1 MRTVYIAAAPSPGA
15 DAVSVTER
23 RSIVQYRRMGQ
34 AGIRLSAVGLGG
46 WTTFGESIRDEGLAR
61 EIIVAAYDAGIRF
74 FDIADAYARGESE
87 RMMGRVLKEFSRH
100 TLVIS
105 SKLYWPMSDD
115 PNDRGL
121 SRKHIRESID
131 KSLGRIGTEYL
142 DIYYCHRFDAE
153 TPLEE
158 TVRAMDDLVHQG
170 KILYWGTSEWTGAQ
184 IAQAVGI
191 ARQHNLYGPSVDQP
205 GYSLVRRARVEND
218 VLPAA
223 RAHGIGLTTFSPL
236 ANGLLTGKYDEG
248 VPEDSRAAR
257 SESLR
262 ARALGDDAERVRRLK
277 PIADDLGISRAEL
290 ALAWILRHPEVASV
304 ITGATKPEHVRSN
317 ARAADVALSDDVLA
331 QMDELF
337 PL

>member
-1 MRTVYIAAAPSPGA
+1 MKYRRLGTSGLKVS
-15 DAVSVTER
+15 AVS
-23 RSIVQYRRMGQ
+23 
-34 AGIRLSAVGLGG
+34 LGA
-46 WTTFGESIRDEGLAR
+46 WTTYGQTVEEQQTVHDILAR
-61 EIIVAAYDAGIRF
+61 AIELGVNFLDN
-74 FDIADAYARGESE
+74 ADVYARGKAEV
-87 RMMGRVLKEFSRH
+87 MVGQALADLDVPRH
-100 TLVIS
+100 HVVVS
-105 SKLYWPMSDD
+105 SKVYWPMSDVIT
-115 PNDRGL
+115 DRGL

-131 KSLGRIGTEYL
+131 KSLARIGTDYL
-142 DIYYCHRFDAE
+142 DIYYCHRYDAE

-170 KILYWGTSEWTGAQ
+170 KILYWGTSEWSGAQ

-205 GYSLVRRARVEND
+205 GYSLVRRARVEKE

-257 SESLR
+257 NESLR
-262 ARALGDDAERVRRLK
+262 TRAQGDDADRVRRLK

-317 ARAADVALSDDVLA
+317 ARAADVALTEDILA